1 VKPRMFV
8 VMPFGVRPPDGRG
21 DSARPDVQVDF
32 DCVYESLLK
41 PAIEQAGCEAF
52 RADEEQSAGDI
63 RTDMFFE
70 LVTADFILADVSA
83 FNPNVYYELGVRH
96 GGTPRGTVLVS
107 GGWNMAPFDV
117 APDRRLSY
125 CGRLFEVKDGR
136 AEPDKTQLHDEVRRL
151 AGELKRVIASDREKI
166 SSPVFAA
173 LPGLKPA
180 DWSAIENAR
189 ARYFNVVI
197 DEMTRRV
204 QTARADGLPGDIMT
218 LAAEAP
224 TRFHERRLL
233 LEAARGLMDLRRFAA
248 AREQLDELLRLDPD
262 NLQGRVRLA
271 LVLNRLDRG
280 REAELTLREIA
291 AQAPKDVEVLSSL
304 GRVYKDLW
312 RKQWEHLPDVTE
324 RQRAALRGYALA
336 ARAAGYYREAFLRN
350 LNAHQSGI
358 NALGMVA
365 LCDQLGRAGG
375 EELTVV
381 TQANAGLA
389 EAVELAARA
398 ALLRNDAG
406 HAPAVDELWVYAT
419 RGELEILRGDGRRA
433 RHEYRKA
440 VGLTDCTLFMI
451 ETMQAQLTL
460 YDLLGFRQELLAPVL
475 EELTY
480 EIGQRQLKRY
490 DKVVVFNGHR
500 TDDPG
505 RTPPRFPYSRATAA
519 RAAIAAKLK
528 AWGMT
533 PGSSVLAICGG
544 ARGGDILFAEE
555 CRDVGADVR
564 LLVPLPEAEFLA
576 SSVRGEDADW
586 IGRYFALKSHPRCR
600 VFFEHERLGRPI
612 DERDRRRVHDRNNLW
627 RLNSARAEV
636 DADNLY
642 VLTLWDEIHQTSG
655 PDGTRDFV
663 AQARRCAGHYEN
675 INPHAIGPA
684 E

>member
-1 VKPRMFV
+1 VKPRVFV
-8 VMPFGVRPPDGRG
+8 VMPFGTRPAEGTG
-21 DSARPDVQVDF
+21 NSAHPSVQVDF
-32 DCVYESLLK
+32 DCVYKSLFK
-41 PAIEQAGCEAF
+41 PAIEQVGCDAF
-52 RADEEQSAGDI
+52 RADEEHSAGDI

-70 LVTADFILADVSA
+70 LVTADFILADVSIL
-83 FNPNVYYELGVRH
+83 NPNVYYELGIRH

-107 GGWNMAPFDV
+107 GRSSSAPFDV

-125 CGRLFEVKDGR
+125 NGQLFEVKDGR
-136 AEPDKTQLHDEVRRL
+136 AEPDKGLLHGEVRRL
-151 AGELKRVIASDREKI
+151 AAELTRVIKSDREKI

-224 TRFHERRLL
+224 TRLHERQLL

-248 AREQLDELLRLDPD
+248 AREHLDTLLQLDPD
-262 NLQGRVRLA
+262 NVQARVRLA

-280 REAELTLREIA
+280 REAEIMLRDIA

-312 RKQWEHLPDVTE
+312 RKQWEALPDLE
-324 RQRAALRGYALA
+324 QRQRAALRGYALA
-336 ARAAGYYREAFLRN
+336 ARAASHYREAFLHN

-358 NALGMVA
+358 SALGMVA
-365 LCDQLGRAGG
+365 LCDHLGRTGG

-381 TQANAGLA
+381 TQSNTGLA

-398 ALLRNDAG
+398 ALSRDEAG
-406 HAPAVDELWVYAT
+406 HIRPVDELWACAT
-419 RGELEILRGDGRRA
+419 RGELEFLRGTGRRA

-451 ETMQAQLTL
+451 ETMHAQLTL
-460 YDLLGFRQELLAPVL
+460 YDLLGVRQDELAPMI
-475 EELTY
+475 EELAG
-480 EIGQRQLKRY
+480 EIARRQLKRY

-500 TDDPG
+500 TDDPD
-505 RTPPRFPYSRATAA
+505 RPQPRLPESAA
-519 RAAIAAKLK
+519 AAAGAAIRAQLD
-528 AWGMT
+528 AWEIRSGMA
-533 PGSSVLAICGG
+533 VLAICGG
-544 ARGGDILFAEE
+544 ARGGDLLFAEA
-555 CRDVGADVR
+555 CRDLGADVR
-564 LLVPLPEAEFLA
+564 LLLPLPEEEFLTRWVGSEEWRA
-576 SSVRGEDADW
+576 
-586 IGRYFALKSHPRCR
+586 RYFSLKAHANCR
-600 VFFEHERLGRPI
+600 VFIEHERLGQPVDDRDQRPPYH
-612 DERDRRRVHDRNNLW
+612 RSNLW

-636 DADNLY
+636 DGDNLY
-642 VLTLWDEIHQTSG
+642 VLTLWDESPQTGSA
-655 PDGTRDFV
+655 DGTHDFV
-663 AQARRCAGHYEN
+663 SQARGHGGHHAN
-675 INPHAIGPA
+675 INPHTIGGA
-684 E
+684 R